1 MSDPVAYIRKEM
13 VIQASGLFGLLTVAI
28 SFWENF
34 EKIRNKHLLISIFLF
49 MGLCV
54 SFLAF
59 TIIGEQLFITGD
71 PITSKF
77 LYVIASASWVFA
89 WASLTYHSAT
99 RAFLVLFPYIR
110 TPVWLLSGAIVFAQL
125 TLTGTGAFFFSIQ
138 SADPSNYTNSVV
150 LEKITLTES
159 IWYSLVESILFAATQ
174 YKIIATVMSVTE
186 ASASTSEV
194 MDGSSQ
200 STISL
205 KSLVIYAKGVFR
217 SLFYSFNIVMMFLS
231 VGGYFTNFIA
241 CRSFTWNG
249 MSIVLLIL
257 MTDAIRLK
265 NTLEILH
272 RDENRPSSN
281 PKSGVSFGATSS
293 NGGKRWQLRLPHPA
307 SRSTEATETTPTLKF
322 PDDQSP

>member
-1 MSDPVAYIRKEM
+1 MNDPVAYIQKEM
-13 VIQASGLFGLLTVAI
+13 MIQASGLFGLLTVAI

-49 MGLCV
+49 MGLCAA
-54 SFLAF
+54 FLVF

-71 PITSKF
+71 PVTSKF

-110 TPVWLLSGAIVFAQL
+110 TPVWLLSGAIVFTQL
-125 TLTGTGAFFFSIQ
+125 ILTGTGAYFFSIQ
-138 SADPSNYTNSVV
+138 SADPSNYTNSAV

-186 ASASTSEV
+186 ATASTSEII
-194 MDGSSQ
+194 DGSS
-200 STISL
+200 TFSL
-205 KSLVIYAKGVFR
+205 KSLAIYAKGVLR

-241 CRSFTWNG
+241 SSFTWNG

-272 RDENRPSSN
+272 RDENGPSSK
-281 PKSGVSFGATSS
+281 PTSGVSLGATSS
-293 NGGKRWQLRLPHPA
+293 NGGKRWQLRQQA
-307 SRSTEATETTPTLKF
+307 RRSTGATETPTLKF
-322 PDDQSP
+322 PDQSP